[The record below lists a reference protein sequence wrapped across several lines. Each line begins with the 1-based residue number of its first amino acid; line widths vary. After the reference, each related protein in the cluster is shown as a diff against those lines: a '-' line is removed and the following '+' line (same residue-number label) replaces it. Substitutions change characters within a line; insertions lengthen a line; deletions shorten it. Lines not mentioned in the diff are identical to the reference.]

1 MDVSTLH
8 VGDHVRL
15 LRPIAKIP
23 AGTQGIVETVFSGAD
38 LYDIDFNAP
47 FGLQLVLGT
56 ELEPIERER
65 EYGDTDSAQSLP
77 APLIG

>member
-1 MDVSTLH
+1 MDASSLQ

-23 AGTQGIVETVFSGAD
+23 AGAHGIVETVFSGAD
-38 LYDIDFNAP
+38 LYDIDFDQP

-56 ELEPIERER
+56 ELEQIEQEL
-65 EYGDTDSAQSLP
+65 EYGDATVSSSA
-77 APLIG
+77 A